1 MLLVLVNIMETHT
14 QMLVALLTLFEKT
27 ESLMSH
33 YSKIQPTNHTVH
45 CDIYKINL
53 TSIFNLSLF
62 LHTFFR
68 NLLSNKSMARNIT
81 YRIHNLHIWFQL
93 HVAMLFCISPH
104 EAVLCVSN
112 YITASTRH
120 VHMLTV
126 LVRFQTNEI

>member
-1 MLLVLVNIMETHT
+1 
-14 QMLVALLTLFEKT
+14 
-27 ESLMSH
+27 
-33 YSKIQPTNHTVH
+33 
-45 CDIYKINL
+45 
-53 TSIFNLSLF
+53 
-62 LHTFFR
+62 
-68 NLLSNKSMARNIT
+68 MARNIT

-126 LVRFQTNEI
+126 LVRFQTNEIWWPLASQLILTKKKPTLRAYHFPELVHSSAHQSVLLRASVEQSSGNLFMER